1 LKLSN
6 IIYIIRGKT
15 VGAMAMMNYGLRGV
29 FNPFT
34 SSGQQFY
41 GYRLLRL
48 FLRRADDIN
57 IPTTLKSPGESNEQK
72 GQQNRFLG
80 YKGLNFKDIR
90 QKFLGDSLQED
101 SKNISEITGQ
111 SQTRSSGTVIEEN
124 PSEEAKESQ
133 TQLLDETESFPILTN
148 RREILGRRG
157 RYRVSGF
164 LGERGIGRL
173 YKGINIS
180 ENKSVIIREYF
191 LPGHIFNSAEIQQ
204 RKQEFERLAGVNLSE
219 GRVHDFRIIG
229 SLEAIADDHEN
240 RCYLITKG
248 PLNFNQTLR
257 DYLQKQGPMQERQVH
272 EVIKQVLQT
281 LEFLHAHKFRLGN
294 AQVQRGLVHGNINLD
309 SILFVKC
316 ENQDKVND
324 HQFFVYATDLG
335 IWENLFTAP
344 TSKKVELSAS
354 EFKPQ
359 VDLSDLGRL
368 SFFLLIGRDSNVEA
382 LHPID
387 PRDKQL
393 WPSIDSSLKEFILRL
408 IGINGAFESA
418 EVARQALPSLPLE
431 KISIPP
437 CDLKSS
443 KTKRS
448 SGLKKKILWAA
459 GGTIALGLIGTAM
472 WLSFSSWKASQEQKK
487 RDTARKSIPCCIKS
501 VDFPT
506 EKFVYASLD
515 NDIWNYILRHKS
527 LVSLNKTLEKEL
539 AEKVPKLQ
547 LTYRTEKSFETAL
560 ENLKNKRL
568 DFLVTTLP
576 ESQSTLGVIESSFNS
591 ETIAYDGVAIF
602 VAFSDIHRDK
612 NLAKSLNGKIT
623 IEQLRQL
630 YTGKVKNWREIGGPN
645 LPVKLY
651 MPIDQ
656 RLIQLFEQ
664 RIFSEYPEELNLFRK
679 LQNQTIH
686 RKDATQGLR
695 DVLQD
700 FEIDD
705 VGSIGFDAFSKVY
718 GQCSVYPLAVGLTSD
733 TAVQALVQDN
743 GQPINPKSDL
753 CDDKGSYWLNAD
765 IFNSKISYPFQYKI
779 AVLYPKGGN
788 TADPGKKF
796 ADLWK
801 TREGQSLL
809 NAAGL
814 VPLVSSAH
822 NLNKL

>member
-15 VGAMAMMNYGLRGV
+15 VGAIAMMNYGLRGV

-41 GYRLLRL
+41 GYRLLRF
-48 FLRRADDIN
+48 FLKRADDIN
-57 IPTTLKSPGESNEQK
+57 IPTTLKSPSDNNEQK
-72 GQQNRFLG
+72 YKQGKFLE
-80 YKGLNFKDIR
+80 YKGFNFKDIR
-90 QKFLGDSLQED
+90 QKFIGDSPQED
-101 SKNISEITGQ
+101 SKNISESLGQ
-111 SQTRSSGTVIEEN
+111 SQPQSSRTIIKEHSSEKVEEN
-124 PSEEAKESQ
+124 PN
-133 TQLLDETESFPILTN
+133 QLLNEIENFPILTN

-157 RYRVSGF
+157 RYRVSNF

-173 YKGINIS
+173 YKGTSIS

-191 LPGHIFNSAEIQQ
+191 LPGHIFNIAEIQQ
-204 RKQEFERLAGVNLSE
+204 RKEEFERLAGVNLSE
-219 GRVHDFRIIG
+219 GRVHDFRVIG
-229 SLEAIADDHEN
+229 STEAIADDHEN

-248 PLNFNQTLR
+248 GLNFNPTLR
-257 DYLQKQGPMQERQVH
+257 GYLQEQGPMQERQVH
-272 EVIKQVLQT
+272 EVIKQLLQT
-281 LEFLHAHKFRLGN
+281 LEFLHTHKFRLGN

-335 IWENLFTAP
+335 IWENLFLAP
-344 TSKKVELSAS
+344 TSRKIDISAQ

-368 SFFLLIGRDSNVEA
+368 SFFLIVGRDSNIEA

-393 WPSIDSSLKEFILRL
+393 WPSIDPSLKEFILRL
-408 IGINGAFESA
+408 IGVNGAFESA
-418 EVARQALPSLPLE
+418 EMARQAMPPLPLE
-431 KISIPP
+431 KISIPS
-437 CDLKSS
+437 DNIEHG
-443 KTKRS
+443 KTKKPS
-448 SGLKKKILWAA
+448 DLKKKIIYAA
-459 GGTIALGLIGTAM
+459 SGTLALGVIGAAI
-472 WLSFSSWKASQEQKK
+472 WLGFSFWKTSQEKIAKK
-487 RDTARKSIPCCIKS
+487 MQDKSIPCCIKS
-501 VDFPT
+501 IEFPT
-506 EKFVYASLD
+506 EKFIYASLD
-515 NDIWNYILRHKS
+515 NDIWNYILKHPS
-527 LVSLNKTLEKEL
+527 LISLNKTLEQEL
-539 AEKVPKLQ
+539 TEQVPKLQ
-547 LTYRTEKSFETAL
+547 LTYKTEKSFETAL

-576 ESQSTLGVIESSFNS
+576 ESQSTLGLIESSFNT

-612 NLAKSLNGKIT
+612 NIAKSLNGQIT
-623 IEQLRQL
+623 IKQLRQL
-630 YTGKVKNWREIGGPN
+630 YTGEVKNWKEIGGPN

-651 MPIDQ
+651 IPTDQ

-664 RIFSEYPEELNLFRK
+664 RIFAEYPEELNLFRK

-686 RKDATQGLR
+686 QKDATQGLR

-705 VGSIGFDAFSKVY
+705 TGSIGFDAFSKVY
-718 GQCSVYPLAVGLTSD
+718 GQCSVYPLAIALAQD

-765 IFNSKISYPFQYKI
+765 IFNSKISYPLKYKI

-801 TREGQSLL
+801 TQEGQSLL

-814 VPLVSSAH
+814 VPIISSPH
-822 NLNKL
+822 HSNKS

>member
-15 VGAMAMMNYGLRGV
+15 VGAIAMMNYGLRGV

-41 GYRLLRL
+41 GYRLLRF
-48 FLRRADDIN
+48 FLKRADDIN
-57 IPTTLKSPGESNEQK
+57 VPTTLKSPSDQNEQK
-72 GQQNRFLG
+72 YRQGKFLE
-80 YKGLNFKDIR
+80 YKGFKFQDIR
-90 QKFLGDSLQED
+90 QKFLGNAPQEE
-101 SKNISEITGQ
+101 SKNVSENIGQ
-111 SQTRSSGTVIEEN
+111 SQTQSSRTSIKEHS
-124 PSEEAKESQ
+124 SEKVQESSD
-133 TQLLDETESFPILTN
+133 QLLDETESFSILTN

-157 RYRVSGF
+157 RYRVSNF

-173 YKGINIS
+173 YKGTNIS

-191 LPGHIFNSAEIQQ
+191 LPGHIFNGAEIQQ

-219 GRVHDFRIIG
+219 GRVHDFRVIG
-229 SLEAIADDHEN
+229 SIEAIADDHEN

-248 PLNFNQTLR
+248 SLNFNPTLR
-257 DYLQKQGPMQERQVH
+257 DYLQEQGPMQERQVH
-272 EVIKQVLQT
+272 EIIKQILQT
-281 LEFLHAHKFRLGN
+281 LEFLHTHKFRLGN

-335 IWENLFTAP
+335 IWENLFLAP
-344 TSKKVELSAS
+344 TSKKIDISVPD
-354 EFKPQ
+354 FKPQ

-368 SFFLLIGRDSNVEA
+368 SFFLLVGRDSNIEA

-393 WPSIDSSLKEFILRL
+393 WPSIDPSLKEFILRL
-408 IGINGAFESA
+408 IGVNGAFESA
-418 EVARQALPSLPLE
+418 EIARQAMPALPLE
-431 KISIPP
+431 KISIP
-437 CDLKSS
+437 SGTIENS
-443 KTKRS
+443 KTKKPS
-448 SGLKKKILWAA
+448 DLKKKIIWAA
-459 GGTIALGLIGTAM
+459 GGTLALGVIGAAI
-472 WLSFSSWKASQEQKK
+472 WIGFSSWKTSQEKIEKK
-487 RDTARKSIPCCIKS
+487 MQDTSIPCCIKS
-501 VDFPT
+501 IDFPT

-515 NDIWNYILRHKS
+515 NDIWNYILKHPS
-527 LVSLNKTLEKEL
+527 LISLNKTLEQEL
-539 AEKVPKLQ
+539 IEKVPKLQ
-547 LTYRTEKSFETAL
+547 LTYKTEKSFETAL
-560 ENLKNKRL
+560 ESLKNKRL

-576 ESQSTLGVIESSFNS
+576 ESQSTLGVIESSFNT

-612 NLAKSLNGKIT
+612 NIAKSLNGQIT
-623 IEQLRQL
+623 IKQLRQL
-630 YTGKVKNWREIGGPN
+630 YTGEVKNWKEIGGPN

-651 MPIDQ
+651 IPTDQ

-664 RIFSEYPEELNLFRK
+664 RIFAEYPEELNLFRK

-686 RKDATQGLR
+686 QKDATQGLR

-718 GQCSVYPLAVGLTSD
+718 GQCSVYPLAIALTQD
-733 TAVQALVQDN
+733 TAIQALVQDN

-765 IFNSKISYPFQYKI
+765 IFNSKISYPLKYKI

-801 TREGQSLL
+801 TQEGQSLL

-814 VPLVSSAH
+814 VPIISSPH
-822 NLNKL
+822 HSNKS